1 MKKKKKNDDTN
12 INENDKSL
20 LIKTLQG
27 IINKKGPLNKILN
40 EKNSTEEERKLSNEI
55 IEKYNLKSNKTNE
68 NEKENGKNKEKNL
81 EEKKNS
87 EEKKTKHFEYII
99 TNKPDENDNKLEQYL
114 INFYSKKNIPKI
126 PFKKISMNNYEYGT
140 LKVMIKCDS
149 ETIRIRYLG
158 KYSLLD
164 NFLET
169 NAHIENKKK
178 KNNISGKKKT
188 TPK

>member
-1 MKKKKKNDDTN
+1 
-12 INENDKSL
+12 
-20 LIKTLQG
+20 
-27 IINKKGPLNKILN
+27 
-40 EKNSTEEERKLSNEI
+40 
-55 IEKYNLKSNKTNE
+55 
-68 NEKENGKNKEKNL
+68 
-81 EEKKNS
+81 
-87 EEKKTKHFEYII
+87 
-99 TNKPDENDNKLEQYL
+99 
-114 INFYSKKNIPKI
+114 
-126 PFKKISMNNYEYGT
+126 MNNYEYGT